1 MAKGFKKKYKAM
13 IALLEYVWNTKCTNR
28 KAWCKYTNTQK
39 MSNSQIQIHIYKYNI
54 CTEA

>member
-1 MAKGFKKKYKAM
+1 MAKGFEKKYKAM

-39 MSNSQIQIHIYKYNI
+39 MSDSQIQIHIYKYNI